1 MQSKKAKD
9 KETKKVQGEIE
20 KLSGDEKRHAE
31 FLKEIEEVKEEIK
44 SLEGRDQKLVEKQ
57 KESEQIERERS
68 SVYQQLLNTY
78 LQLKTHY
85 EDVIK
90 AFSEGK
96 SQIMRDIDFRAN
108 VTFDR
113 EGFVEKGQDVLDNR
127 RVDEERIDEYAGSLE
142 ELIASSSSI
151 SNESVER
158 LIQEVSEFREV
169 FKGQAK

>member
-1 MQSKKAKD
+1 
-9 KETKKVQGEIE
+9 
-20 KLSGDEKRHAE
+20 
-31 FLKEIEEVKEEIK
+31 
-44 SLEGRDQKLVEKQ
+44 
-57 KESEQIERERS
+57 
-68 SVYQQLLNTY
+68 
-78 LQLKTHY
+78 
-85 EDVIK
+85 
-90 AFSEGK
+90 
-96 SQIMRDIDFRAN
+96 MRDIDFRAN

-169 FKGQAK
+169 LKGKRNSRDCYEWIFDDYFSLRARQETSE